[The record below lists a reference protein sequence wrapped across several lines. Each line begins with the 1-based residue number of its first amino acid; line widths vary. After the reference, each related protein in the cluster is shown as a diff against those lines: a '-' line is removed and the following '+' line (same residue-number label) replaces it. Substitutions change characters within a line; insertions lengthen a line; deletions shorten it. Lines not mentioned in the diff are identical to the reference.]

1 MNMSVLPV
9 DIRTMRYVVS
19 PTIDFYYPV
28 VRGMANRI
36 AEEAINRQI
45 IGLMYHLIARFNQ
58 PGMTTYI
65 TGSYEIKANERNVLS
80 LLLWALGDFGG
91 AHPMTYAG
99 SLNFDVTTG
108 VNQTLK
114 AQFKP
119 DSDYVGRLSDI
130 IRRQIQERNIPLL
143 GEFEGIRPDQE
154 YYIADNVLVVY
165 FQLYEIS
172 PYVAGF
178 PYFPIPLFMIQDML
192 AEEGLLQ
199 RMDYFL

>member
-1 MNMSVLPV
+1 MNMPILPADV
-9 DIRTMRYVVS
+9 RTMRYMVS

-28 VRGMANRI
+28 VKGMANRTV
-36 AEEAINRQI
+36 EEAINRQI
-45 IGLMYHLIARFNQ
+45 IGLMYHLIAKLNQ

-80 LLLWALGDFGG
+80 LVLWALGDFGG

-99 SLNFDVTTG
+99 SLNFDLTTG
-108 VNQTLK
+108 VNQSLEV
-114 AQFKP
+114 QFKP
-119 DSDYVGRLSDI
+119 NSNYVERISDI
-130 IRRQIQERNIPLL
+130 IQLQIQERNIPLL
-143 GEFEGIRPDQE
+143 EEFKGIRPDQD

-178 PYFPIPLFMIQDML
+178 PYFPIPLFMIQDIL
-192 AEEGLLQ
+192 AEDGLLQ

>member
-1 MNMSVLPV
+1 MPVLPV
-9 DIRTMRYVVS
+9 GIRTMRYVVS
-19 PTIDFYYPV
+19 PIVDFYYPAV
-28 VRGMANRI
+28 WGMANRI
-36 AEEAINRQI
+36 AEEAINHRI
-45 IGLMYHLIARFNQ
+45 IGLMYQLIARFNQ
-58 PGMTTYI
+58 PGLTTYI

-99 SLNFDVTTG
+99 SLNFDLTTG
-108 VNQTLK
+108 ENQPLE

-119 DSDYVGRLSDI
+119 DSNYVGRLSDI
-130 IRRQIQERNIPLL
+130 IRLQIQERNIPLL
-143 GEFEGIRPDQE
+143 GEFEGIRPDQD
-154 YYIADNVLVVY
+154 YYIADNLLIVY

-178 PYFPIPLFMIQDML
+178 PYFPIPLFMIQDIL